1 MGRFSFKDFFSQFTV
16 SFIVCLVVILICFP
30 ILPSDYTSANNG
42 ADGGDLLSAV
52 LTDGI
57 PHPTGYPT
65 YLLFGK
71 LFQLIPFGT
80 PYYKGALLSLL
91 FSSFAAGLLSFYF
104 YLAHGNE
111 KNKAASLIAAFT
123 VGIALGTTPLFWSQ
137 GVIVEVYGLHS
148 FFMACIF
155 IWLLQI
161 MRGLGTDRNDVI
173 LSILSFII
181 GLSTG
186 NHIMVILMTPLVLFA
201 YVSVYR
207 NGNSTRKLLKYTG
220 LIASAAVLVYSI
232 LPLRAEQFPPINWG
246 NPQTL
251 EGFFWLISGKL
262 YHKLAF
268 SVPPIE
274 IIQRI
279 GYFAS
284 FMLEQFGILGLFIG
298 ILGMVK
304 IAAMSGRMKWVY
316 FWIFFIYSIFSISFQ
331 TNDSIVYL
339 IPTLMVF
346 SIWIGTGI
354 KELWND
360 FELNPI
366 LGKAAVCL
374 FFLLLIFRLPDIRDE
389 IDPRKDYNARLY
401 AEQCFNTLPQNAIII
416 TESDSDTFPLWYYH
430 FGLGQRSDIRVIVQG
445 LVNFEWY
452 RKTIVHTYPNLV
464 LPKKNVSNL
473 REQFAASNPQFSVCN
488 TRNEPGV
495 YNSYRCVC
503 LEE

>member
-1 MGRFSFKDFFSQFTV
+1 MGRFSFKDLFNQFTV
-16 SFIVCLVVILICFP
+16 SFIVCLVVILLCFS

-42 ADGGDLLSAV
+42 ADGGDLLSAI
-52 LTDGI
+52 LTGGI

-65 YLLFGK
+65 YLLFGR

-80 PYYKGALLSLL
+80 AYYKGALLSLL

-104 YLAHGNE
+104 YLAKDNE
-111 KNKAASLIAAFT
+111 NNKAANLIAAFAA
-123 VGIALGTTPLFWSQ
+123 GIAFGTTPLFMSQ
-137 GVIVEVYGLHS
+137 SVIVEVYGLQS
-148 FFMACIF
+148 FFMVCIL
-155 IWLLQI
+155 IWLQQS
-161 MRGLGTDRNDVI
+161 MRVQRINTNGVI
-173 LSILSFII
+173 LSILSFIV
-181 GLSTG
+181 GLSAG
-186 NHIMVILMTPLVLFA
+186 NHLMVVLMVPTALIVV
-201 YVSVYR
+201 VSVYKVDNR
-207 NGNSTRKLLKYTG
+207 PRKLLKYTG
-220 LIASAAVLVYSI
+220 LIISAAVLVYTI
-232 LPLRAEQFPPINWG
+232 LPFRARQFPPINWG
-246 NPQTL
+246 NPQTF

-262 YHKLAF
+262 YHNLAF
-268 SVPPIE
+268 GVPPVE
-274 IIQRI
+274 IYQRI
-279 GYFAS
+279 GYFAR
-284 FMLEQFGILGLFIG
+284 FLLEQFGILGLFIG
-298 ILGMVK
+298 VLGTVK
-304 IAAMSGRMKWVY
+304 TAVAPGRMKWIY
-316 FWIFFIYSIFSISFQ
+316 FWIFFIYLIFSINYQ

-374 FFLLLIFRLPDIRDE
+374 FFLLLFFRLPDIRDE